1 MLILR
6 KSHFSSGQMAFDTNA
21 IFSIME
27 GKKRNKKRGEG
38 KMKKIV
44 VKLLTATTVA
54 AAALTFASCKS
65 DTRDKFGFIFLELK
79 MKHFLSS

>member
-27 GKKRNKKRGEG
+27 GKKETKKEE
-38 KMKKIV
+38 KEK
-44 VKLLTATTVA
+44 
-54 AAALTFASCKS
+54 
-65 DTRDKFGFIFLELK
+65 
-79 MKHFLSS
+79 